1 MALTTKQRA
10 FVDAVRRGASNK
22 DAAIA
27 AGYAASS
34 ASVAGSRLAK
44 HPNVLAALASSPIN
58 KNVKAGPKPV
68 NEKPP
73 AEDLAL
79 GDVESSF
86 DFSRAMTF
94 TDPKAFLIATMN
106 DYDADAKLRVDAAKA
121 LMPFIHPRKGEGSK
135 KEEKEDAAKKAGK
148 GKFGAAPPPPTH
160 LRSVK

>member
-1 MALTTKQRA
+1 MALTIKQRA
-10 FVDAVRRGASNK
+10 FVDAVRGGASNK

-44 HPNVLAALASSPIN
+44 HPNVLAALTSSPIN
-58 KNVKAGPKPV
+58 KNVNAVAKPAKA
-68 NEKPP
+68 KPP
-73 AEDLAL
+73 AQDS
-79 GDVESSF
+79 DESGEESTF
-86 DFSRAMTF
+86 DFSKAMTF

-121 LMPFIHPRKGEGSK
+121 LMPFIHPRKGEGGK
-135 KEEKEDAAKKAGK
+135 KEEKESAAKTASK

>member
-1 MALTTKQRA
+1 
-10 FVDAVRRGASNK
+10 
-22 DAAIA
+22 
-27 AGYAASS
+27 
-34 ASVAGSRLAK
+34 LAK
-44 HPNVLAALASSPIN
+44 HPNVIAALASSPIN
-58 KNVKAGPKPV
+58 KNVNGAARTTSP
-68 NEKPP
+68 NLPP
-73 AEDLAL
+73 QDLGES
-79 GDVESSF
+79 GDATAF

-121 LMPFIHPRKGEGSK
+121 LMPFIHPRKGEGGK

>member
-10 FVDAVRRGASNK
+10 FVDAVRGGASHK

-44 HPNVLAALASSPIN
+44 HPNVIAALAASPIN
-58 KNVKAGPKPV
+58 KNVNGVARTAHANLPPQDAG
-68 NEKPP
+68 
-73 AEDLAL
+73 
-79 GDVESSF
+79 ESDDAAAF
-86 DFSRAMTF
+86 DFSKAMTF

-121 LMPFIHPRKGEGSK
+121 LMPFIHPRKGEGGK
-135 KEEKEDAAKKAGK
+135 KEEKEDAAKKAGR

>member
-10 FVDAVRRGASNK
+10 FVDAVRGGASNK

-58 KNVKAGPKPV
+58 KNVNAVDKSATV
-68 NEKPP
+68 KPP
-73 AEDLAL
+73 APELDES
-79 GDVESSF
+79 GEESSF
-86 DFSRAMTF
+86 DFSKAMTF

-121 LMPFIHPRKGEGSK
+121 LMPFIHPRKGEGGK
-135 KEEKEDAAKKAGK
+135 KEEKEDAAKKAAK
-148 GKFGAAPPPPTH
+148 GKFGAATPPPTH

>member
-10 FVDAVRRGASNK
+10 FVDAVRGGASNK

-58 KNVKAGPKPV
+58 KNVNAV
-68 NEKPP
+68 ARSVSAKPP
-73 AEDLAL
+73 ALDLEENGEEFA
-79 GDVESSF
+79 F
-86 DFSRAMTF
+86 DFSKAMTF

-121 LMPFIHPRKGEGSK
+121 LMPFIHPRKGEGGK
-135 KEEKEDAAKKAGK
+135 KEEKENAAKTASK

>member
-10 FVDAVRRGASNK
+10 FVDAVRKGASNK

-44 HPNVLAALASSPIN
+44 HPSVLAALASSPIN
-58 KNVKAGPKPV
+58 KNVKAV
-68 NEKPP
+68 ARTASAKPP
-73 AEDLAL
+73 ATDLDDN
-79 GDVESSF
+79 GEEPTF
-86 DFSRAMTF
+86 DFSKAMTF

-121 LMPFIHPRKGEGSK
+121 LMPFIHSRKGEGGK
-135 KEEKEDAAKKAGK
+135 KEEKENAAKTASQ
-148 GKFGAAPPPPTH
+148 GKFGAAPPPPAH